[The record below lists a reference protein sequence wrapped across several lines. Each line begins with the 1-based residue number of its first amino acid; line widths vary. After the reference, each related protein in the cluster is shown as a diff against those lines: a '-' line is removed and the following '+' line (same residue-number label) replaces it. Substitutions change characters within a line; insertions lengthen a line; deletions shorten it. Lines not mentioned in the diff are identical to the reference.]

1 MYQLF
6 RARNTSFTSAS
17 LQEENEM
24 IPYEFKKILKNLSF
38 PTTLMLFPFE
48 HGQICPYAVT
58 FTIDIDTKFRPCRT
72 TAKIKDNKVL
82 STESIM

>member
-1 MYQLF
+1 
-6 RARNTSFTSAS
+6 
-17 LQEENEM
+17 
-24 IPYEFKKILKNLSF
+24 
-38 PTTLMLFPFE
+38 MLFPFE